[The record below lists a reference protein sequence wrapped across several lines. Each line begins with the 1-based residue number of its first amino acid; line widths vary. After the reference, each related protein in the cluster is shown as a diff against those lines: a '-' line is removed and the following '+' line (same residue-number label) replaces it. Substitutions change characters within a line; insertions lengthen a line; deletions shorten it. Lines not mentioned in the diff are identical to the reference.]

1 MPSKPYCTLPFVQ
14 FSTTVNGNYQACCIA
29 EKQKENIVDM
39 TPMDFF
45 NGEHM
50 KQLRYDMLQPGEP
63 SDLIKKTC
71 IKCITN
77 ETNSGNS
84 KRLQNYYT
92 TNLDKENILNS
103 ETLEKIKNN
112 KNIDLE
118 PTDMDSFKIKIFGN
132 LCNLKCTMCNPLV
145 SSKIAA
151 EQKRL
156 GTLPK
161 EWKGPIVIDQSE
173 KMDMDKFRDDLKKI
187 LPTTKQIEI
196 VGGEPFL
203 YPKVA
208 PFIEWIVYNNLS
220 RNLELRFVTNGMTIN
235 YELFSLF
242 RHFKKVI
249 VMFSLDGVGKVD
261 EYIRTGTIWEEKVQ
275 NMKNIAMLPK
285 VKLSFSTTVQL
296 LNIGYLYEIYDF
308 CRETFGIQAKL
319 NNNLSYPVWAQA
331 VNLPKSIANSYL
343 EKYEDKKFFNKNHH
357 LQTLKNDQERNPMRF
372 KWAMDRYK
380 YLDSVRNTNL
390 IEIYPEFEKWY
401 DKAQAKPWIGA
412 SPWSN

>member
-63 SDLIKKTC
+63 SELIKRTC

-161 EWKGPIVIDQSE
+161 EWTGPIIIDQSE
-173 KMDMDKFRDDLKKI
+173 KMNMEKFRADLKKI

-208 PFIEWIVYNNLS
+208 PFIEWIVQNNLS
-220 RNLELRFVTNGMTIN
+220 RHLELRFVTNGMTIN

-308 CRETFGIQAKL
+308 VRETFGIQAKL

-331 VNLPKSIANSYL
+331 VNLPKNIANSYL
-343 EKYEDKKFFNKNHH
+343 EKYKDKKFFNKNHH
-357 LQTLKNDQERNPMRF
+357 VQTLKNDEERNPIRF
-372 KWAMDRYK
+372 EWAMDRYK
-380 YLDSVRNTNL
+380 YLDSIRDTNL

-401 DKAQAKPWIGA
+401 NKAQAKPWSI
-412 SPWSN
+412 